1 MKKQIKIPSSGGEKL
16 LEKYG
21 NEYFKKLAKDGWKKR
36 KEIRSKYKK

>member
-1 MKKQIKIPSSGGEKL
+1 MKTKKIPSSGGEKL

-21 NEYFKKLAKDGWKKR
+21 NEYFRQLAKNGWKKR